1 MAAQVS
7 LSTFK
12 NVLKLVRRDI
22 RGLTV
27 YFQLHRPRQLLD
39 CKAILDAQQFG
50 L

>member
-12 NVLKLVRRDI
+12 NVLKL
-22 RGLTV
+22 LEEMLEALS
-27 YFQLHRPRQLLD
+27 FQLHRPRQLLD
-39 CKAILDAQQFG
+39 FKAILGAQQFG